1 MDCVCVCVRACIL
14 KLCLTLCDPMDCSL
28 PGPSVHGI
36 SQAKIL
42 EEMAVSSSRG
52 SSRPRRGPHASCFCS
67 IGRWI
72 LTAPPLC
79 GSLSTQPGAASE
91 VTAHPKAGTSVLG
104 PRHTL
109 LPFAKPRYV
118 MVFFSSQELTF
129 LELLF

>member
-1 MDCVCVCVRACIL
+1 MRVRACIL
-14 KLCLTLCDPMDCSL
+14 KLCLTLCYPMDCSL

-72 LTAPPLC
+72 LTAPPPC
-79 GSLSTQPGAASE
+79 GSLSTQSGAASE
-91 VTAHPKAGTSVLG
+91 VIAHPNAGTSVLG
-104 PRHTL
+104 PHHTL
-109 LPFAKPRYV
+109 LPFAKSWYV
-118 MVFFSSQELTF
+118 MVLFFSSQELTF